1 MTSEEVKENYIN
13 SRFLVMPNIDEAVEK
28 FQKAL
33 NKKGISL
40 SSLKLVESRKN
51 FLLYEYNDILIELN
65 PIDYHGKKSLK
76 EYISNSNYILKPLDE
91 TTINLDFTKIRIT
104 FLPKLSF
111 ENVTNNDLIDMYC
124 KLRDD
129 GYLWNNPKIE
139 DMCKDEEGNCLLLNY
154 RSIVYINDL
163 DLVMCR
169 GYLDAHIQDESELN
183 QIYLKRKKQLEKKEL
198 KQKILTKFA
207 NIFNS

>member
-1 MTSEEVKENYIN
+1 MTSEEVKEDYIN
-13 SRFLVMPNIDEAVEK
+13 GRFTVMSNIDEAVEK

-51 FLLYEYNDILIELN
+51 FLLYKYNDMLIELN

-91 TTINLDFTKIRIT
+91 TTINLEFAKIRIT

-111 ENVTNNDLIDMYC
+111 ESITSNDLIELYC

-129 GYLWNNPKIE
+129 GYLWNDPKIE

-154 RSIVYINDL
+154 RSIVYVNDL
-163 DLVMCR
+163 DLVMYR
-169 GYLDAHIQDESELN
+169 GYLDTHIETSGELN
-183 QIYLKRKKQLEKKEL
+183 KIYLKRKKQLERKEL
-198 KQKILTKFA
+198 KQKILTKFT